1 MNNATSII
9 ELAIGVIALISVL
22 YQVARIEKAI
32 FQAIDAVK
40 VSSDRN
46 FFQMQNRLDLHL
58 QDYASKK
65 QQDDRNFNALTNEIN
80 HECGRLR
87 QHQKDI
93 EKYLAKD
100 GFRIRT
106 YYTTEHDF
114 GRDEDYQQ

>member
-1 MNNATSII
+1 MNTPTDII

-40 VSSDRN
+40 VNSDRN
-46 FFQMQNRLDLHL
+46 FFQLQSRLDLHL
-58 QDYASKK
+58 QDYAAKK
-65 QQDDRNFNALTNEIN
+65 QQDDRNFTELTNEIN

-87 QHQKDI
+87 RHQKDI

-100 GFRIRT
+100 GFRTRT
-106 YYTTEHDF
+106 YYTTEHEFGKEEDF
-114 GRDEDYQQ
+114 Q